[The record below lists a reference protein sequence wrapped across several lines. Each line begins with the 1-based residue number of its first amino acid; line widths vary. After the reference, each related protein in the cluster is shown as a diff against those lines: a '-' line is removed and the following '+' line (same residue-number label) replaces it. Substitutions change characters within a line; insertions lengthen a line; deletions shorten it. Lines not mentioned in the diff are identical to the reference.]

1 MLSQN
6 DDRGL
11 TSERYLNSLKHVT
24 GKLKDN
30 RIGTAVLLL

>member
-1 MLSQN
+1 MLRQN
-6 DDRGL
+6 HDRGF

-30 RIGTAVLLL
+30 RIRTAVLLL